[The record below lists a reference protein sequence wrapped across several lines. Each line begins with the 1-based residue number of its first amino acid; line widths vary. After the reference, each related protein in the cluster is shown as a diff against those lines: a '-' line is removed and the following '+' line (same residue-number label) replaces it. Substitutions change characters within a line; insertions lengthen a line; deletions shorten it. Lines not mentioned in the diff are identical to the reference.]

1 MFRFKILPKCIST
14 LRVTSWLKTF
24 TFTFMHLAD
33 AFIQSDLQYMQ
44 VIHVLSAC
52 VFPGKTQFIAA
63 MEASKRT
70 GSEITDYTRPK
81 KHLHPSKMLY
91 DHRHIKM
98 QVNPPI
104 SLQCVRLVTF
114 HRQLCLFLL
123 RVLNLAT
130 REHPF

>member
-1 MFRFKILPKCIST
+1 
-14 LRVTSWLKTF
+14 
-24 TFTFMHLAD
+24 MHLAD

-104 SLQCVRLVTF
+104 SVVKNIDISISIDTEISERYQY
-114 HRQLCLFLL
+114 
-123 RVLNLAT
+123 
-130 REHPF
+130 